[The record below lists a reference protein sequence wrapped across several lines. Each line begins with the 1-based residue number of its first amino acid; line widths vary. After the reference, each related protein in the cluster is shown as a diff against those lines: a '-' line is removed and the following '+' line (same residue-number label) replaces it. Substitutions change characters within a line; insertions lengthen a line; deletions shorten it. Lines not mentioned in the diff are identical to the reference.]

1 MRKFFLIVMMFL
13 LPHQYAWAMAA
24 NYDVHDTDHHNTD
37 NISVAGHNSPEQH
50 RAHFGHHEHHANI
63 QDAEG
68 NVVAVIDSGLINLDD
83 DVKSQSLDS
92 NSKQSHHTHVHY
104 GFCHLSCGEVLT
116 YRLPVFEATSI
127 QFLSQYS
134 LVYQAPT
141 SNTPYRPKWL
151 PLT

>member
-13 LPHQYAWAMAA
+13 LPHQYAWAMVA
-24 NYDVHDTDHHNTD
+24 NYDVHDTDHHN
-37 NISVAGHNSPEQH
+37 AERHNSSQQH
-50 RAHFGHHEHHANI
+50 RTHFGHHEHHANI
-63 QDAEG
+63 EDDNG
-68 NVVAVIDSGLINLDD
+68 NVVAVIDSGLINLGD
-83 DVKSQSLDS
+83 DVKSQASDS

-116 YRLPVFEATSI
+116 YHLPVFEATSV

-134 LVYQAPT
+134 LAYQAPI

-151 PLT
+151 PLN